1 MCRNLYEQATAKD
14 IRADRRKKVS
24 QVKNRN
30 IYCKLLSLKP
40 MSLVRLNYQAHNY
53 SEALKFL
60 YK

>member
-30 IYCKLLSLKP
+30 TPAYLLQTAVSQTH
-40 MSLVRLNYQAHNY
+40 V
-53 SEALKFL
+53 FG
-60 YK
+60 